1 MTTPLPPGAALAA
14 RLCQIHA
21 LQDELTSSPSSH
33 DVLELTLATATSLDL
48 SMEDDSPPLWLI
60 IVGPPGSDKTQ
71 TVLPLR
77 GASNTEFLDTLTDH
91 AFVTA
96 YVNDATGK
104 AAEDLLPKLNGK
116 CLLIKDLTT
125 LFSLRE
131 DSVKK
136 ILGDLQSIYDGAYA
150 KATGTRGV
158 VRHNSRF
165 TIVGCV
171 TPMTLHRHHRY
182 MSTIGGRF
190 LNYRGGELTEEETQ
204 EGFDLVLKTQ
214 DRKSKIEQ
222 LQHLVVEHME
232 DILTSP
238 LQRSTESKEHQD
250 MLRRLAQLLAQGRT
264 VIRSEKVG
272 GAYEPVDSQTEYPFR
287 ALHQLR
293 TLGRGLARVHGRPAV
308 TEHELELVRRV
319 VLSSIPADGASILA
333 QFCNHPEGFTVK
345 ACAEGIRKSVQWTS
359 QLLKELE
366 TCRLIAKGPR
376 TFTGTLYHPAPDFL
390 DLIVPPITPLDH
402 ALNLASGALSKTPQ
416 RGMPSTSDKKRG
428 DSGEFCLILQ

>member
-1 MTTPLPPGAALAA
+1 MTAPTPPDAALAA
-14 RLCQIHA
+14 RLGQIHA
-21 LQDELTSSPSSH
+21 LQDEVTSSPSSH

-48 SMEDDSPPLWLI
+48 SMEDDSPLLWLI

-71 TVLPLR
+71 TLLTLR
-77 GASNTEFLDTLTDH
+77 GTSNTEFLDTLTDH
-91 AFVTA
+91 AFVTG
-96 YVNDATGK
+96 YVNDKTGK

-158 VRHNSRF
+158 VRHSSQF

-182 MSTIGGRF
+182 MSSIGGRF
-190 LNYRGGELTEEETQ
+190 LNYRGVELNEAEMQ
-204 EGFDLVLKTQ
+204 EGFELLLKTQ
-214 DRKSKIEQ
+214 DRKSKIQQ

-238 LQRSTESKEHQD
+238 FQRSPESAQHQD
-250 MLRRLAQLLAQGRT
+250 RLRRLARLLAQGRT
-264 VIRSEKVG
+264 VIRSEKVVG
-272 GAYEPVDSQTEYPFR
+272 TYEPVESQMEHPFR
-287 ALHQLR
+287 ALQQLR
-293 TLGRGLARVHGRPAV
+293 TLGRALARLHGRAAV

-319 VLSSIPADGASILA
+319 VLSSIPADRANVLA
-333 QFCNHPEGFTVK
+333 QFNNHPHGLTVK
-345 ACAEGIRKSVQWTS
+345 TCADGIRKSVQWTT

-366 TCRLIAKGPR
+366 TCRLIAKGPK
-376 TFTGTLYHPAPDFL
+376 TFTGALYRPAPNFA

-402 ALNLASGALSKTPQ
+402 TLDLASVALNKNPQWGTP
-416 RGMPSTSDKKRG
+416 SLSDKKRG
-428 DSGEFCLILQ
+428 TMGSFV